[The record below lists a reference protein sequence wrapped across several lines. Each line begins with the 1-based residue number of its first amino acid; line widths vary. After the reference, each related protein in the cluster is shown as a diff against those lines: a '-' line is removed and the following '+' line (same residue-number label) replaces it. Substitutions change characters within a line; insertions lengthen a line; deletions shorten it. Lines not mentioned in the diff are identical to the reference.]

1 MLEVTEIYNEIKG
14 NTRISQVFEIKSGY

>member
-1 MLEVTEIYNEIKG
+1 MLEVTEICNEIKG